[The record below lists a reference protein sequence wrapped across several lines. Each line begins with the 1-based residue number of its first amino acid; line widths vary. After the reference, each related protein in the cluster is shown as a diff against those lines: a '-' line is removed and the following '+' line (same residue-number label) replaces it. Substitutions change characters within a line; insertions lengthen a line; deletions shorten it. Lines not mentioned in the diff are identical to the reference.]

1 MRRRLTALL
10 ALVVMLVT
18 LVASPAFGE
27 GPGQQASCVGQ
38 DASTFARNPNKDLGQ
53 FISSG
58 AGPDL
63 GPFVSEPRRRSGPAP
78 GYSIS
83 KRVDGPS

>member
-18 LVASPAFGE
+18 LVASPAFGA

-38 DASTFARNPNKDLGQ
+38 DASTFARNPNIDFGQ
-53 FISSG
+53 F
-58 AGPDL
+58 AAT
-63 GPFVSEPRRRSGPAP
+63 RAR
-78 GYSIS
+78 
-83 KRVDGPS
+83 